1 MKRYVIGLAA
11 LMLCTTAPAGA
22 QGGIPVYDNTSY
34 LKLIEQVK
42 TAASQLNKLQETYNQ
57 AVKAYDAAN
66 GITNVNDIGSIL
78 NSPQSRNWIPSEAKD
93 IQKLMSG
100 ANDQLGSLGSAATNI
115 RNGRRV
121 DIPALSA
128 NATEGEKAS
137 RTALEERGNAYATD
151 AAIAEAAY
159 GATGTR
165 TQGLEQLRKS
175 LDTATTQKQ
184 VQDIQARIAVEQA
197 HINNDLMQFQAV
209 QARRTAEN
217 EMRGQQMI
225 EQQAAARAA
234 YAKSRG
240 Q

>member
-11 LMLCTTAPAGA
+11 LMLCTTAPAAA
-22 QGGIPVYDNTSY
+22 QGIPVYDGTSY
-34 LKLIEQVK
+34 LKLLEQAK

-100 ANDQLGSLGSAATNI
+100 ANDQLGSLGTAANNI

-121 DIPALSA
+121 DIPALGA
-128 NATEGEKAS
+128 NATESEKAA
-137 RTALEERGNAYATD
+137 RKALDTNGNSYATD
-151 AAIAEAAY
+151 AALAEAAY
-159 GATGTR
+159 SATGTR
-165 TQGLEQLRKS
+165 TKGLEELRRS

-197 HINNDLMQFQAV
+197 HIQNDLMQFQAV
-209 QARRTAEN
+209 QARRTAEG
-217 EMRGQQMI
+217 ELRGQQML
-225 EQQAAARAA
+225 ETQAAARAA
-234 YAKSRG
+234 YAKSR
-240 Q
+240 QK

>member
-11 LMLCTTAPAGA
+11 LMLCTTAPAAA
-22 QGGIPVYDNTSY
+22 QGIPVYDGTSY
-34 LKLIEQVK
+34 LKLLEQAK

-66 GITNVNDIGSIL
+66 GITNVNDIGSVL
-78 NSPQSRNWIPSEAKD
+78 NSSQSRNWIPSEAKD

-100 ANDQLGSLGSAATNI
+100 ANDQLGSLGTAATNI

-121 DIPALSA
+121 DIPALNGTASDRDRA
-128 NATEGEKAS
+128 N
-137 RTALEERGNAYATD
+137 RTALDSAGNSAATD

-197 HINNDLMQFQAV
+197 HIDNDLMQFQAV
-209 QARRTAEN
+209 QARRTAER
-217 EMRGQQMI
+217 ELVGQQML
-225 EQQAAARAA
+225 EKSAADRAA
-234 YAKSRG
+234 TIKRRVT

>member
-11 LMLCTTAPAGA
+11 LMLCTTAPAAA
-22 QGGIPVYDNTSY
+22 QGIPVYDGTSY
-34 LKLIEQVK
+34 LKLLEQAK

-100 ANDQLGSLGSAATNI
+100 ANNQLGSLGTAATNI

-121 DIPALSA
+121 DIPALNGTASDRDRA
-128 NATEGEKAS
+128 N
-137 RTALEERGNAYATD
+137 RTALDSAGNSAATD

-165 TQGLEQLRKS
+165 TQELEQLRKS

-197 HINNDLMQFQAV
+197 HIDNDLMQFQAV
-209 QARRTAEN
+209 QARRTAER
-217 EMRGQQMI
+217 ELVGQQML
-225 EQQAAARAA
+225 EKSAADRAA
-234 YAKSRG
+234 TIKRRVT

>member
-1 MKRYVIGLAA
+1 VIGLAA
-11 LMLCTTAPAGA
+11 LMLCTTAPAAA
-22 QGGIPVYDNTSY
+22 QGIPVYDGTSY
-34 LKLIEQVK
+34 LKLLEQAK

-66 GITNVNDIGSIL
+66 GITNVNDIGSVL
-78 NSPQSRNWIPSEAKD
+78 NTTQNRNWIPSEAKD

-100 ANDQLGSLGSAATNI
+100 ANDQLGSLGTAATNI

-121 DIPALSA
+121 DIPALGA
-128 NATEGEKAS
+128 NATDSDKAG
-137 RTALEERGNAYATD
+137 RKNLDDAGNSYATD
-151 AAIAEAAY
+151 AAVAEAAY

-165 TQGLEQLRKS
+165 TKGLEELRRS

-197 HINNDLMQFQAV
+197 HINNDIMQFQAV

-217 EMRGQQMI
+217 EMRGQQMV

-234 YAKSRG
+234 YMKSRG

>member
-11 LMLCTTAPAGA
+11 LMLCTTAPAAA
-22 QGGIPVYDNTSY
+22 QGIPVYDGTSY
-34 LKLIEQVK
+34 LKLLEQAK

-66 GITNVNDIGSIL
+66 GITNVNDIGSVL
-78 NSPQSRNWIPSEAKD
+78 NSSQSRNWIPSEAKD

-100 ANDQLGSLGSAATNI
+100 ANNQLGSLGTAATNI

-121 DIPALSA
+121 DIPALNGTASDRDRA
-128 NATEGEKAS
+128 N
-137 RTALEERGNAYATD
+137 RTALDSAGNSAATD

-197 HINNDLMQFQAV
+197 HIDNDLMQFQAV
-209 QARRTAEN
+209 QARRTAER
-217 EMRGQQMI
+217 ELVGQQML
-225 EQQAAARAA
+225 EKSAADRAA
-234 YAKSRG
+234 TIKRRVT

>member
-1 MKRYVIGLAA
+1 MTRYALPLAA
-11 LMLCTTAPAGA
+11 LMLCTTAPAAA
-22 QGGIPVYDNTSY
+22 QGIPVYDSTSF
-34 LKLIEQVK
+34 LKLVEQAK
-42 TAASQLNKLQETYNQ
+42 TAASQLSKLQETYNQ

-93 IQKLMSG
+93 IQKMMSG

-121 DIPALSA
+121 DIPALRA
-128 NATEGEKAS
+128 NASESEKAS
-137 RTALEERGNAYATD
+137 RTGLDSRGNAYATD
-151 AAIAEAAY
+151 AAVAEAAY

-165 TQGLEQLRKS
+165 TLGLEELRKS

-184 VQDIQARIAVEQA
+184 VQDIQARIAIEQA
-197 HINNDLMQFQAV
+197 HIQNDLMQFQAV

-217 EMRGQQMI
+217 ELRGQQMV

-234 YAKSRG
+234 YANSRRK
-240 Q
+240 

>member
-11 LMLCTTAPAGA
+11 LMLCTTAPAAA
-22 QGGIPVYDNTSY
+22 QGIPVYDGTSY
-34 LKLIEQVK
+34 LKLLEQAK

-78 NSPQSRNWIPSEAKD
+78 NSSQSRNWIPSEAKD

-100 ANDQLGSLGSAATNI
+100 ANDQLGSLGTAATNI

-121 DIPALSA
+121 DIPALGA
-128 NATEGEKAS
+128 NATESEKAA
-137 RTALEERGNAYATD
+137 RKALDTNGNSYATD
-151 AAIAEAAY
+151 AALAEAAY
-159 GATGTR
+159 SATGTR
-165 TQGLEQLRKS
+165 TKGLEELRRS

-197 HINNDLMQFQAV
+197 HIQNDLMQFQAV
-209 QARRTAEN
+209 QARRTAEG
-217 EMRGQQMI
+217 ELRGQQML
-225 EQQAAARAA
+225 ETQAAARAA
-234 YAKSRG
+234 YAKSR
-240 Q
+240 QK

>member
-1 MKRYVIGLAA
+1 MTRYALPLAA
-11 LMLCTTAPAGA
+11 LMFCTTAPAAA
-22 QGGIPVYDNTSY
+22 QGIPVHDSTSL
-34 LKLIEQVK
+34 LKLVEQAK
-42 TAASQLNKLQETYNQ
+42 TAASQLQKLQETYNQ

-78 NSPQSRNWIPSEAKD
+78 NSPQSRNFIPSEAKD

-100 ANDQLGSLGSAATNI
+100 ANDQLGSLGTAANNI

-121 DIPALSA
+121 DIPALGAGASQSEIDGRKA
-128 NATEGEKAS
+128 LDTAGNSYATE
-137 RTALEERGNAYATD
+137 

-165 TQGLEQLRKS
+165 TQGLEQLRMS
-175 LDTATTQKQ
+175 LNTATTQKQ

-197 HINNDLMQFQAV
+197 HINNDTMQFQALA
-209 QARRTAEN
+209 ARREAE
-217 EMRGQQMI
+217 EKLRGQQMI
-225 EQQAAARAA
+225 ETQASAREE

-240 Q
+240 L